1 MIPKAARLFPA
12 LLVLI
17 LTACDSDASGIGLPE
32 LLVRT
37 DKTVY
42 SKAADGP
49 VNTFLVNQSSTP
61 VYVLMGDYVYIE
73 QASDNGWLYHGP
85 WFFVDG
91 FGMSFTL
98 APGDTLLPLPMD
110 LDYIGRAGTY
120 RFVYQVGLD
129 SSMRSLLPK
138 EERVSEPFRVNW

>member
-1 MIPKAARLFPA
+1 MIRLPARLFPA
-12 LLVLI
+12 LFFLI
-17 LTACDSDASGIGLPE
+17 LTACDSDASGIALPE

-42 SKAADGP
+42 SKAVDGP
-49 VNTFLVNQSSTP
+49 VNTFLVNQSTTP
-61 VYVLMGDYVYIE
+61 VYVLMGDYVYVE

-91 FGMSFTL
+91 FTPSFTL
-98 APGDTLLPLPMD
+98 APGDTLLPFPMD

-129 SSMRSLLPK
+129 PLMRRLLPID
-138 EERVSEPFRVNW
+138 ERVSEPFRVEW